1 MAKTKKK
8 TENKKKKAALKAVK
22 YFFLILLAIILMAG
36 ALIAGA
42 VIGAKNSAPELTSAN
57 ILPTSD
63 PTVILDDAG
72 NEIIQLSSRGARKT
86 EATSDEVPE
95 LLKWAY
101 IDLEDERFYE
111 HNGIDLK
118 GILRAA
124 YVTLTTDSQE
134 GASTIT
140 QQVIKNN
147 VFETG
152 GSERSFG
159 SKLKRKIQE
168 WFLATELEKE
178 MSKDEIILN
187 YMNSI
192 YLGSGNY
199 GVKEAAQ
206 YYFGK
211 ELSGLTAAECAVIAS
226 ITQNP
231 SAYNPSRYQD
241 ENWKRASKCLRNML
255 KNGHITQEEYDDAI
269 NEDVYSHIIAIAN
282 QTAGSSIYSYYVDA
296 LIEQLVEDLTNDC
309 GYSYP
314 QAYNAIY
321 SGGLTIYSYQNM
333 TAQEIIDREINNENN
348 YSGINTSYSVSWNIT
363 ISRADGKIDYYN
375 QAHMTRDKKIY
386 YGEDWTLDFAS
397 KEEADACIDEYKA
410 YLLRE
415 GDTIVNENVYYTLQ
429 PQASFTLM
437 DYTTGRVLAL
447 CGGRGEKETS
457 LSLNRATVTRRQPGS
472 VFKITAAFAPALE
485 MGNCTLATTFDDEP
499 FAYLDSGKNI
509 NNWWGDSYRGL
520 SSIRVGIRDS
530 MNVVACKTLL
540 YIGASNCVSFLR
552 SFGYKSIDEAD
563 GVMSTALGGITN
575 GVTNLENCAAFS
587 AVANDGI
594 YLEPLYYS
602 KVVDKNGN
610 VILDTSHTQDVHR
623 VISVETASL
632 LTNAMQDVVTS
643 GTGVACAISSAP
655 LAGKTG
661 TTNDYRDLWFVGYVP
676 NGLCSAIWVGY
687 DENMTV
693 DQNNEVQKAFY
704 SAIMDPLVSALGKSG
719 GEFTLKGNI
728 ITATICSK
736 SGMLSNGDCSSDQA
750 GSTLR
755 TEYFKAGTVPP
766 YNCFV
771 HKTVKVCKKTGKI
784 ANKYCPETEDKV
796 IRQRIDL
803 LDFLNL
809 SNYTHDGSTPDSAYV
824 LTQTCTEHNEKTTTT
839 TTATTTTTTTETTTE
854 EEETTT
860 EEEETT
866 TDEETSSEDESQEPE
881 GEPDSE

>member
-1 MAKTKKK
+1 MAKQKNQPKKK
-8 TENKKKKAALKAVK
+8 NAALKVIK
-22 YFFLILLAIILMAG
+22 YFFLILLAVILMVG
-36 ALIAGA
+36 ALIIGA
-42 VIGAKNSAPELTSAN
+42 VLGAKNSAPKLTSSN

-63 PTVILDDAG
+63 PTVILDDSG
-72 NEIIQLSSRGARKT
+72 NEIIQLSAMGARKK
-86 EATSDEVPE
+86 EATSDEIPE
-95 LLKWAY
+95 MLKWAY

-124 YVTLTTDSQE
+124 YVTLTSDSQE

-147 VFETG
+147 VFEIG
-152 GSERSFG
+152 GFERSFG
-159 SKLKRKIQE
+159 SKLKRKTQE

-192 YLGSGNY
+192 YLGGGNY

-211 ELSGLTAAECAVIAS
+211 ELNGLSIAECAVIAS

-231 SAYNPSRYQD
+231 SAYNPARYQE

-255 KNGHITQEEYDDAI
+255 KNGHITQEQYDQAVS
-269 NEDVYSHIIAIAN
+269 EDVYSHIIAAAN
-282 QTAGSSIYSYYVDA
+282 STAGSIIYSYYIDS
-296 LIEQLVEDLTNDC
+296 LIEQLVEDLKNDC
-309 GYSYP
+309 GYTYP

-321 SGGLTIYSYQNM
+321 SGGLTVYSYQNM
-333 TAQEIIDREINNENN
+333 AAQEIIDREINNESN
-348 YSGINTSYSVSWNIT
+348 YVGITPSYSVSWNIT
-363 ISRADGKIDYYN
+363 ISRADGSMDYYN

-386 YGEDWTLDFAS
+386 YGDDWVLDFAS
-397 KEEADACIDEYKA
+397 KEEADACIAEYKD
-410 YLLRE
+410 YLLHE
-415 GDTIVNENVYYTLQ
+415 GDTIVSENVYYTLQ

-457 LSLNRATVTRRQPGS
+457 LSLNRATVTTRQPGS
-472 VFKITAAFAPALE
+472 TFKITAAFGPALE
-485 MGNCTLATTFDDEP
+485 MGKCTLATTFDDEP
-499 FAYLDSGKNI
+499 FQYFDSGKYI

-520 SSIRVGIRDS
+520 SSIRLGIRDS
-530 MNVVACKTLL
+530 MNVVACKTLQ
-540 YIGASNCVSFLR
+540 YIGASNCIPYLR
-552 SFGYKSIDEAD
+552 SFGYKSIEDSD

-575 GVTNLENCAAFS
+575 GVTNLENCAAYS
-587 AVANDGI
+587 AIANDGI
-594 YLEPLYYS
+594 YMEPLYYS
-602 KVVDKNGN
+602 KVVDKYGN
-610 VILDTSHTQDVHR
+610 VILDTAQTQDIHR
-623 VISVETASL
+623 VISVETATL

-643 GTGVACAISSAP
+643 GTGIDCAISSAP

-676 NGLCSAIWVGY
+676 NGLCSAIWIGY
-687 DENMTV
+687 DENLTV

-704 SAIMDPLVSALGKSG
+704 SAVMDPLVSALGKQG

-728 ITATICSK
+728 VTATICSK
-736 SGMLSNGDCSSDQA
+736 SGFLSNGDCSSDPG

-755 TEYFKAGTVPP
+755 TEYFKAGTIPE
-766 YNCFV
+766 YICNV

-784 ANKYCPETEDKV
+784 ANKYCPETEDRV
-796 IRQRIDL
+796 IRVRVDL
-803 LDFLNL
+803 LDYVGLEG
-809 SNYTHDGSTPDSAYV
+809 YTHDGTTSDSQYT
-824 LTQTCTEHNEKTTTT
+824 LTQTCTEHDENTTTTPTTTAPTT
-839 TTATTTTTTTETTTE
+839 TTAETTTTETTTE
-854 EEETTT
+854 EETT
-860 EEEETT
+860 EEETETT
-866 TDEETSSEDESQEPE
+866 EEETPSEDESLEPE
-881 GEPDSE
+881 GDA